1 MRLPFVVSMAFREL
15 KVQPRRLTLL
25 VGTIALGVSALV
37 AINSFSDNL
46 RDSVR
51 QQSRALLGAD
61 VSLVSG
67 QPFSPAVE
75 RLLDTLSQTA
85 DLARVISFAGMAYVT
100 RTQGSRLVQ
109 VSAVAGGYP
118 FYGQIRTVPAEAW
131 QELQSKDHR
140 VVVDPSLLSAL
151 AARVGDTLALGEA
164 RFLIGGAGGRG
175 PRAGRLLF
183 AFGPPIYIPAQR
195 LGVTRVFGFW
205 G

>member
-46 RDSVR
+46 RNSVR
-51 QQSRALLGAD
+51 RQSRALLGAD
-61 VSLVSG
+61 ISLVSG

-75 RLLDTLSQTA
+75 RLLDTLSRHA
-85 DLARVISFAGMAYVT
+85 DVARVTSFAGMAYVT
-100 RTQGSRLVQ
+100 RTEGSRLVQ

-118 FYGQIRTVPAEAW
+118 FYGQIRTAPAAAW
-131 QELQSKDHR
+131 WELQSGEHR

-151 AARVGDTLALGEA
+151 NAGVGDTLALGEA
-164 RFLIGGAGGRG
+164 RFTIGGAVESV
-175 PRAGRLLF
+175 PSEAG
-183 AFGPPIYIPAQR
+183 
-195 LGVTRVFGFW
+195 
-205 G
+205 

>member
-61 VSLVSG
+61 LSLVSG

-75 RLLDTLSQTA
+75 RLLDTLSQKA
-85 DLARVISFAGMAYVT
+85 DLARVTSFAGMAYVT
-100 RTQGSRLVQ
+100 GTQGSRLVQ
-109 VSAVAGGYP
+109 VSAVAGGES
-118 FYGQIRTVPAEAW
+118 FFGQIPPRP
-131 QELQSKDHR
+131 
-140 VVVDPSLLSAL
+140 
-151 AARVGDTLALGEA
+151 
-164 RFLIGGAGGRG
+164 GGAG
-175 PRAGRLLF
+175 AG
-183 AFGPPIYIPAQR
+183 
-195 LGVTRVFGFW
+195 
-205 G
+205 